1 MDDSVLVRFAKLCC
15 QNGVGNLT
23 RIWAFLHLTA
33 SRRKIETRHW
43 LSLERPEPRK
53 TLYFC
58 RLWRSRAHLRSA
70 VQGCRGRGLRLGV
83 VSSVGTMT
91 SATDKT
97 SAPSRDVGGVEVN
110 RDELERSVRA
120 MLQALGE
127 DVQREGLADTPKRV
141 AKAMAFA
148 VRGYGMSAVDAV
160 GSALFHE
167 PGLESDEANAA
178 IEAERAA
185 TGEER
190 SGGAVD
196 DELTAR
202 PGVVLIR
209 DVPFFSTAEDSLLPF
224 YGRAHVGYVPS
235 RGTIVGLSKV
245 ARLAEVFARRLQNP
259 NALAADVAAALHE
272 GAAPRGVHVVLEA
285 AQMGPFGPI
294 PVRGEAATGCFEGN
308 DEDADG
314 YGAEF
319 RAMLGAGVGAGP
331 GPGVGLGEFGNGG
344 DTRWTTHGRRC
355 TCGVSSPRSPGVT
368 ETEGASTS
376 TALHSGR
383 DSPSCPS
390 DSRDSPT
397 DSLHGG
403 VLSEVSVSLD
413 ARPATP
419 FDVALG
425 APSPPPAPV
434 GVAEAVEGMMRAL
447 GLGAKMEPERLSL
460 TARRYADLM
469 AASRE
474 GHAMYDAEPSG
485 GKRRKLVD
493 ERRLI
498 DGSDSSGNTELVRDL
513 ELATLCEH
521 HLLPFHGAVH
531 VATSGST
538 KDVSRA
544 MLQKIVTRHGRRLQ
558 VQERLTRDIARDV
571 AAATGASGVMVACRA
586 AHLCMIARGV
596 EKPGSTTCT
605 SACLG
610 EFASDPARRS
620 RFWRALE
627 GGK

>member
-1 MDDSVLVRFAKLCC
+1 M
-15 QNGVGNLT
+15 
-23 RIWAFLHLTA
+23 
-33 SRRKIETRHW
+33 
-43 LSLERPEPRK
+43 
-53 TLYFC
+53 
-58 RLWRSRAHLRSA
+58 RSA
-70 VQGCRGRGLRLGV
+70 VQEVPRSRFVARGRIERRG
-83 VSSVGTMT
+83 MT
-91 SATDKT
+91 SATDKAP
-97 SAPSRDVGGVEVN
+97 APSHNAGGVEVD

-120 MLQALGE
+120 MLEALGE
-127 DVQREGLADTPKRV
+127 DVHREGLADTPKRV

-185 TGEER
+185 TGAER

-196 DELTAR
+196 DRLLAR

-235 RGTIVGLSKV
+235 KGQIVGLSKV

-259 NALAADVAAALHE
+259 NRLAADIATALHE
-272 GAAPRGVHVVLEA
+272 GAAPAGVHVVLEA

-294 PVRGEAATGCFEGN
+294 PVSGEAASGCFAGGN
-308 DEDADG
+308 DAHG

-331 GPGVGLGEFGNGG
+331 GPGVGLGEFGNGSG
-344 DTRWTTHGRRC
+344 GRWTTHGADAVCRRC
-355 TCGVSSPRSPGVT
+355 ACGSTSPTTPRAVDDDAARPCYVADA
-368 ETEGASTS
+368 EAASTS
-376 TALHSGR
+376 TALNTRGDAATSECPSGPSGR
-383 DSPSCPS
+383 DSPTNSS
-390 DSRDSPT
+390 HQHSSQQ
-397 DSLHGG
+397 HFAAN
-403 VLSEVSVSLD
+403 LSEVSVSLD

-419 FDVALG
+419 FEAALG
-425 APSPPPAPV
+425 APSPAPAPA

-447 GLGAKMEPERLSL
+447 GLGAKMDAERLSL
-460 TARRYADLM
+460 TALRYADLM

-474 GHAMYDAEPSG
+474 GHAAADAEPATTLG
-485 GKRRKLVD
+485 GKKRKTV
-493 ERRLI
+493 
-498 DGSDSSGNTELVRDL
+498 DGSDGSGETELVRDL

-531 VATSGST
+531 VATTGSR

-544 MLQKIVTRHGRRLQ
+544 MLQKIVTMHGRRLQ

-605 SACLG
+605 SACIG
-610 EFASDPARRS
+610 EFASDPTRRS
-620 RFWRALE
+620 MFWRALE

>member
-1 MDDSVLVRFAKLCC
+1 M
-15 QNGVGNLT
+15 
-23 RIWAFLHLTA
+23 
-33 SRRKIETRHW
+33 
-43 LSLERPEPRK
+43 
-53 TLYFC
+53 
-58 RLWRSRAHLRSA
+58 
-70 VQGCRGRGLRLGV
+70 RLGV

-97 SAPSRDVGGVEVN
+97 SAPSRDVGGVEVD

-425 APSPPPAPV
+425 VPSPPPAPV

-485 GKRRKLVD
+485 GKKRKLVD

>member
-1 MDDSVLVRFAKLCC
+1 M
-15 QNGVGNLT
+15 
-23 RIWAFLHLTA
+23 
-33 SRRKIETRHW
+33 
-43 LSLERPEPRK
+43 
-53 TLYFC
+53 
-58 RLWRSRAHLRSA
+58 RSA
-70 VQGCRGRGLRLGV
+70 VQEVPRSRFEARGRIERRG
-83 VSSVGTMT
+83 MT
-91 SATDKT
+91 SATDKAP
-97 SAPSRDVGGVEVN
+97 APSHNAGGVEVD

-120 MLQALGE
+120 MLEALGE
-127 DVQREGLADTPKRV
+127 DVHREGLADTPKRV

-148 VRGYGMSAVDAV
+148 VRGYGMSAIDAV

-185 TGEER
+185 TGAER

-196 DELTAR
+196 DHLLAR

-235 RGTIVGLSKV
+235 KGQIVGLSKV

-259 NALAADVAAALHE
+259 NRLAADIASALHE

-294 PVRGEAATGCFEGN
+294 PVSGEAATGCFATGGRGN
-308 DEDADG
+308 DADG

-331 GPGVGLGEFGNGG
+331 GPGVGLGEFGNGSG
-344 DTRWTTHGRRC
+344 GRWTTHGADAVCRRC
-355 TCGVSSPRSPGVT
+355 VCGSVSPTNGIDDDRSSPMGTVT
-368 ETEGASTS
+368 TYNTYNTVTDAEAASTS
-376 TALHSGR
+376 TALHECPSGPSGR
-383 DSPSCPS
+383 DSPTNSSHNERTVP
-390 DSRDSPT
+390 
-397 DSLHGG
+397 
-403 VLSEVSVSLD
+403 SEVSVSLD

-419 FDVALG
+419 FEAALG
-425 APSPPPAPV
+425 VPSPPPAPQA
-434 GVAEAVEGMMRAL
+434 VAEAVEGMMRAL
-447 GLGAKMEPERLSL
+447 GLGAKMDAERLSL

-474 GHAMYDAEPSG
+474 GHAAADAEPATTLG
-485 GKRRKLVD
+485 GKKRKMV
-493 ERRLI
+493 
-498 DGSDSSGNTELVRDL
+498 DGSDGSGETELVRDL

-531 VATSGST
+531 VATTGSR

-544 MLQKIVTRHGRRLQ
+544 MLQKIVTMHGRRLQ

-610 EFASDPARRS
+610 EFASDPTRRS